1 MDKQIRKYEI
11 SLPDNENPIIFETG
25 WKAKQANGSIWISQG
40 GTVVLVTAVAGKAPE
55 SYQDF
60 FPLTVNYTEK
70 MYSIGKIPGGYVK
83 RETKPTDKETLTS
96 RLIDRPLR
104 PLFADGF
111 RNETQVVATVLSADG
126 VCLPDILALNAAS
139 AALMIS
145 DIPFNIAVGGV
156 RVGKLNGNLV
166 VNPPLAAF
174 GDLTMNIVV
183 AGTKDAIAMVEAGM
197 NGATEEEVVEALEFA
212 HDQIK
217 KLVEIQE
224 KMAAE
229 IGKPKME
236 YADFSLPKDLV
247 KEASDKFAGA
257 FREAFSMQGK
267 LELYSAID
275 KVKKDYMT
283 FAEEKIGSDKFASQ
297 KGMYKDIA
305 GEVEKFVFRDTLVK
319 THKRV
324 DGRRLDEIRPIDIE
338 CGVLPKAH
346 GSAIFTRGET
356 QALVVVTLGSKMDSQ
371 MIESIEGNM
380 NKTFMLQYN
389 FPPYS
394 VGEVGRMG
402 APGRR
407 EIGHGALAE
416 RSLSTIIPS
425 GEDFPYTI
433 RIVSDILES
442 NGSSSMASVCGGT
455 LAMMDAGLQI
465 KAPVA
470 GIAMGLVMQD
480 DGQYAV
486 LTDIMGLEDHLG
498 DMDFKVS
505 GTSSGIT
512 ALQMDIKIKGLS
524 KEVLTKALSQ
534 AKDGRLFILGK
545 IAEALPEPRKELAP
559 NAPRVFAMKINPE
572 KTGALIGPQ
581 GKNVK
586 AIVEATG
593 ATVDIL
599 DGGVVNIFG
608 KDKETIEAA
617 INMIEASVAEAVEG
631 KTYKATVKKVM
642 EYGAFVEILPGLEGL
657 LHVSQYSHERIQNI
671 ADYVKIGDKID
682 VQYMGKD
689 RNGRMDL
696 SRKALLPKPERQ
708 EKTENSE
715 EN

>member
-1 MDKQIRKYEI
+1 MEKQIRQYEI

-25 WKAKQANGSIWISQG
+25 WKAKQANGSIWIKQG
-40 GTVVLVTAVAGKAPE
+40 GTVVLVTAVAGSAPE

-70 MYSIGKIPGGYVK
+70 MYSVGRIPGGYVK
-83 RETKPTDKETLTS
+83 RETKPSDRETLTS

-104 PLFADGF
+104 PLFADGY

-126 VCLPDILALNAAS
+126 ECLPDILALNAAS

-145 DIPFNIAVGGV
+145 DIPFNIAVGAV
-156 RVGKLNGNLV
+156 RVGKLGGKLV
-166 VNPPLAAF
+166 VNPPVAKH
-174 GDLTMNIVV
+174 DELTMNIVV

-197 NGATEEEVVEALEFA
+197 EGSSEAEVVEALEFA
-212 HDQIK
+212 HGQIK
-217 KLVEIQE
+217 KLVEVQE

-229 IGKPKME
+229 IGKPTME

-247 KEASDKFAGA
+247 QEAYDKFSGA
-257 FREAFSMQGK
+257 FREAFAIKGK
-267 LELYSAID
+267 LELYAAID
-275 KVKKDYMT
+275 KVKNDYLT
-283 FAEEKIGSDKFASQ
+283 FVEEKIGSQELASQ

-305 GEVEKFVFRDTLVK
+305 GEVEKMVFRESLVK
-319 THKRV
+319 THQRL
-324 DGRRLDEIRPIDIE
+324 DGRQLDEIRPIDIE
-338 CGVLPKAH
+338 CGVLPQAH

-356 QALVVVTLGSKMDSQ
+356 QALVVATLGSKMDSQ
-371 MIESIEGNM
+371 MLESIDGNS

-416 RSLSTIIPS
+416 RALSKIVPS

-433 RIVSDILES
+433 RVVSEIMES

-470 GIAMGLVMQD
+470 GIAMGLVMEE
-480 DGQYAV
+480 DGDYV
-486 LTDIMGLEDHLG
+486 ILTDIMGLEDHLG
-498 DMDFKVS
+498 DMDFKVA
-505 GTSSGIT
+505 GTADGIT

-524 KEVLTKALSQ
+524 KEILTKALAQ
-534 AKDGRLFILGK
+534 AQEGRLFILGK
-545 IAEALPEPRKELAP
+545 IKEALPEPRKELAP
-559 NAPRVFAMKINPE
+559 NAPRVYSMRINPE

-617 INMIEASVAEAVEG
+617 VNMIEASVAEAVEG

-642 EYGAFVEILPGLEGL
+642 EYGAFVEILPGMEGL
-657 LHVSQYSHERIQNI
+657 LHVSQYSYERIPSI
-671 ADYVKIGDKID
+671 ADYLKIGDKVD

-689 RNGRMDL
+689 RNGRMEL
-696 SRKALLPKPERQ
+696 SRKVLLPKPERND
-708 EKTENSE
+708 KPE
-715 EN
+715 E

>member
-1 MDKQIRKYEI
+1 MEKQIRTYEI

-25 WKAKQANGSIWISQG
+25 WIAKQANGSIWIKQG
-40 GTVVLVTAVAGKAPE
+40 GTVVLVTAVAGEAPE

-60 FPLTVNYTEK
+60 FPLTVNYIEK
-70 MYSIGKIPGGYVK
+70 MYAIGKIPGGYVK
-83 RETKPTDKETLTS
+83 RETKPSDRETLIS

-126 VCLPDILALNAAS
+126 KCLPDILALNAAS

-156 RVGKLNGNLV
+156 RVGKLDGKLV
-166 VNPPLAAF
+166 VNPPVEKH
-174 GDLTMNIVV
+174 GELTMNIVV

-197 NGATEEEVVEALEFA
+197 DGATEAEVVEALEFA
-212 HDQIK
+212 HEQIK
-217 KLVEIQE
+217 KLVDIQE

-236 YADFSLPKDLV
+236 YTDFSLPKDLV
-247 KEASDKFAGA
+247 QEAYDKFADT
-257 FREAFSMQGK
+257 FRQAFSIKGK
-267 LELYSAID
+267 LELYGAID
-275 KVKKDYMT
+275 KAKDDYMT
-283 FAEEKIGSDKFASQ
+283 FVEEKIGKDELNSQ

-305 GEVEKFVFRDTLVK
+305 GEVEKLVFRESLVK

-324 DGRRLDEIRPIDIE
+324 DGRRLDEIRPIDIV
-338 CGVLPKAH
+338 CGVLPQAH
-346 GSAIFTRGET
+346 GSALFTRGET
-356 QALVVVTLGSKMDSQ
+356 QALVITTLGSKMDSQ
-371 MIESIEGNM
+371 MLESIEGNAS
-380 NKTFMLQYN
+380 KTFMLQYN

-394 VGEVGRMG
+394 VGEVGRIG
-402 APGRR
+402 TPGRR
-407 EIGHGALAE
+407 EIGHGTLAE
-416 RSLSTIIPS
+416 RSLAPVVPNDS
-425 GEDFPYTI
+425 DFPYTI
-433 RIVSDILES
+433 RLVSEILES

-480 DGQYAV
+480 DGDYVV

-505 GTSSGIT
+505 GTASGIT

-524 KEVLTKALSQ
+524 KEVLTKALAQ
-534 AKDGRLFILGK
+534 AKDGRMFLLDK
-545 IAEALPEPRKELAP
+545 IKEALPEPRPELAP
-559 NAPRVFAMKINPE
+559 NAPRVFSMKINPE

-599 DGGVVNIFG
+599 DGGIVNIFG
-608 KDKETIEAA
+608 KDKDSIEAA
-617 INMIEASVAEAVEG
+617 INMIEASVAEAIEG
-631 KTYKATVKKVM
+631 KTYKATVKRVM
-642 EYGAFVEILPGLEGL
+642 EYGAFVEILPGMEGL
-657 LHVSQYSHERIQNI
+657 LHVSQYCHKRINSI
-671 ADYVKIGDKID
+671 TDYLKVGDKVD

-689 RNGRMDL
+689 RNGRMEL
-696 SRKALLPKPERQ
+696 SRKVLLPKPEKL
-708 EKTENSE
+708 EKTKE
-715 EN
+715 

>member
-1 MDKQIRKYEI
+1 MEKQIRKYEI
-11 SLPDNENPIIFETG
+11 SLPDNENPIVFETG

-60 FPLTVNYTEK
+60 FPLTVNYSEK

-126 VCLPDILALNAAS
+126 ECLPDILALNAAS

-156 RVGKLNGNLV
+156 RVGKLNGKLV
-166 VNPPLAAF
+166 VNPPLATF
-174 GDLTMNIVV
+174 SDLTMNIVV
-183 AGTKDAIAMVEAGM
+183 AGSKDAIAMVEAGM
-197 NGATEEEVVEALEFA
+197 NGSTEEEVVEALEFA

-247 KEASDKFAGA
+247 KEAFDKFADA
-257 FREAFSMQGK
+257 FREAFSIQGK

-283 FAEEKIGSDKFASQ
+283 FVEEKIGSEALASQ
-297 KGMYKDIA
+297 KGIYKDIA
-305 GEVEKFVFRDTLVK
+305 GEVEKIVFREALVK

-324 DGRRLDEIRPIDIE
+324 DGRRLDEIRDIDIE

-346 GSAIFTRGET
+346 GSALFTRGET
-356 QALVVVTLGSKMDSQ
+356 QALVVATLGSKMDSQ

-480 DGQYAV
+480 NGEYVV

-505 GTSSGIT
+505 GTALGIT

-617 INMIEASVAEAVEG
+617 INMIEASVAEAIEG

-642 EYGAFVEILPGLEGL
+642 EYGAFVEIIPGLEGL

-671 ADYVKIGDKID
+671 ADYLKVGDKVD

-708 EKTENSE
+708 EKSE
-715 EN
+715 E

>member
-1 MDKQIRKYEI
+1 MEKQIRQYEI

-25 WKAKQANGSIWISQG
+25 WKAKQANGSIWIKQG
-40 GTVVLVTAVAGKAPE
+40 GTVALVTAVAGSAPE

-70 MYSIGKIPGGYVK
+70 MYSVGRIPGGYVK
-83 RETKPTDKETLTS
+83 RETKPSDRETLTS

-104 PLFADGF
+104 PLFADGY

-126 VCLPDILALNAAS
+126 ECLPDILALNAAS

-145 DIPFNIAVGGV
+145 DIPFNIAVGAV
-156 RVGKLNGNLV
+156 RVGKLNGKLV
-166 VNPPLAAF
+166 VNPPVAKH
-174 GDLTMNIVV
+174 GELTMNIVV

-197 NGATEEEVVEALEFA
+197 EGSSEAEVVEALEFA
-212 HDQIK
+212 HEQIK
-217 KLVEIQE
+217 KLVEVQE

-229 IGKPKME
+229 IGKRTME

-247 KEASDKFAGA
+247 KEAYDKFSGA
-257 FREAFSMQGK
+257 FREAFAIKGK
-267 LELYSAID
+267 LELYAAID
-275 KVKKDYMT
+275 KVKNDYLT
-283 FAEEKIGSDKFASQ
+283 FVEEKIGSQELASQ

-305 GEVEKFVFRDTLVK
+305 GEVEKMVFRESLVK
-319 THKRV
+319 THQRL
-324 DGRRLDEIRPIDIE
+324 DGRQLDEIRPIDIE
-338 CGVLPKAH
+338 CGVLPQAH

-356 QALVVVTLGSKMDSQ
+356 QALVVATLGSKMDSQ
-371 MIESIEGNM
+371 MLESIDGNS

-416 RSLSTIIPS
+416 RALSKIVPS

-433 RIVSDILES
+433 RVVSEIMES

-470 GIAMGLVMQD
+470 GIAMGLVMEE
-480 DGQYAV
+480 DGDYV
-486 LTDIMGLEDHLG
+486 ILTDIMGLEDHLG
-498 DMDFKVS
+498 DMDFKVA
-505 GTSSGIT
+505 GTADGIT

-524 KEVLTKALSQ
+524 KEILTKALAQ
-534 AKDGRLFILGK
+534 AQEGRLFILGK
-545 IAEALPEPRKELAP
+545 IKEALPEPRKELAP
-559 NAPRVFAMKINPE
+559 NAPRVYSMRINPE

-617 INMIEASVAEAVEG
+617 VNMIEASVAEAVEG

-642 EYGAFVEILPGLEGL
+642 EYGAFVEILPGMEGL
-657 LHVSQYSHERIQNI
+657 LHVSQYSYERIPSI
-671 ADYVKIGDKID
+671 ADYLKIGDKVD

-689 RNGRMDL
+689 RNGRMEL
-696 SRKALLPKPERQ
+696 SRKVLLSKPERND
-708 EKTENSE
+708 KPE
-715 EN
+715 E

>member
-1 MDKQIRKYEI
+1 MEKQIRTYEV
-11 SLPDNENPIIFETG
+11 SLPDNDKPIIFETG
-25 WKAKQANGSIWISQG
+25 WKAKQANGSIWIRQG
-40 GTVVLVTAVAGKAPE
+40 GTVVLVTAVAGSAPE

-83 RETKPTDKETLTS
+83 RETKPSDRETLTS

-126 VCLPDILALNAAS
+126 ECLPDILALNAAS

-156 RVGKLNGNLV
+156 RIGKLDGKLV
-166 VNPPLAAF
+166 VNPPIAKY
-174 GDLTMNIVV
+174 GELTMNIVV

-197 NGATEEEVVEALEFA
+197 NGVSEAEVVEALEFA
-212 HDQIK
+212 HEQIK
-217 KLVEIQE
+217 KLVDVQE
-224 KMAAE
+224 RMAAE

-236 YADFSLPKDLV
+236 YADFSLSKDLV
-247 KEASDKFAGA
+247 KEAYDKFAGA
-257 FREAFSMQGK
+257 FREAFSIKGK
-267 LELYSAID
+267 LESYSAID
-275 KVKKDYMT
+275 KVKAEYMT
-283 FAEEKIGSDKFASQ
+283 FAEGKFGKDEVSAQ

-305 GEVEKFVFRDTLVK
+305 GEVEKLVFRETLVK
-319 THKRV
+319 THKRM
-324 DGRRLDEIRPIDIE
+324 DGRQLDEIRPIDIE
-338 CGVLPKAH
+338 CGVLPMAH
-346 GSAIFTRGET
+346 GSALFTRGET
-356 QALVVVTLGSKMDSQ
+356 QALVVATLGSKMDSQ
-371 MIESIEGNM
+371 MIETIEGNYS
-380 NKTFMLQYN
+380 KTFMLQYN

-416 RSLSTIIPS
+416 RSLLPIIPS

-433 RIVSDILES
+433 RIVSDIMES

-470 GIAMGLVMQD
+470 GIAMGLVMQE
-480 DGQYAV
+480 DGDYV
-486 LTDIMGLEDHLG
+486 ILTDIMGLEDHLG
-498 DMDFKVS
+498 DMDFKVA
-505 GTSSGIT
+505 GTKESIT

-524 KEVLTKALSQ
+524 KDVLTKALDQ
-534 AKDGRLFILGK
+534 AKAGRLFILGK

-559 NAPRVFAMKINPE
+559 NAPRVFAMRINPE

-642 EYGAFVEILPGLEGL
+642 EYGAFVEILPGMEGL
-657 LHVSQYSHERIQNI
+657 LHVSQYSHERIANI
-671 ADYVKIGDKID
+671 ADYVKIGDKVD

-689 RNGRMDL
+689 RNGRMEL
-696 SRKALLPKPERQ
+696 SRKVLLPKPERT
-708 EKTENSE
+708 EKED
-715 EN
+715 